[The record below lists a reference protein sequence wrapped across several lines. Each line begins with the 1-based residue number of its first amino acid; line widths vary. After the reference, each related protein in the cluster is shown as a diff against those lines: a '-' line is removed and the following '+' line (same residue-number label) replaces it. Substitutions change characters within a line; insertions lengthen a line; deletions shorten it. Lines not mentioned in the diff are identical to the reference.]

1 VADTAAVLGR
11 LYDGIEFR
19 GFAQDVVDEF
29 AAYAGVPV
37 ERPDRPVAP
46 DADAG
51 RRPDHDR
58 LPRLP
63 VVIVNVVGTAGYVVP
78 TAADQHDLDAVTA
91 HLTSNGVRN
100 SLRQITDDASPADII
115 LGVARE
121 VDASLIV
128 LGLHQRSW
136 IAKRVLG
143 STARSVVLAAPCA
156 VLVVPDIDQ
165 HNREPRSADVDAPP
179 LRSMGQTPPWTP
191 RKPDD
196 DGSRS

>member
-1 VADTAAVLGR
+1 MDPLEQGGAMTVVVGYVPTETGFSAVTEAER
-11 LYDGIEFR
+11 QAR
-19 GFAQDVVDEF
+19 WRDV
-29 AAYAGVPV
+29 
-37 ERPDRPVAP
+37 
-46 DADAG
+46 
-51 RRPDHDR
+51 
-58 LPRLP
+58 P

-136 IAKRVLG
+136 LAKRVLG

-165 HNREPRSADVDAPP
+165 HNKEPRSANVDAPP

-196 DGSRS
+196 DASRS